1 MYSLLI
7 FLLLAVYH
15 DLKSY
20 KIKNY
25 LIVIGVLTGL
35 IINLIE
41 LGLVANYPFLLA
53 TIIPII
59 ILFPLFIIKAM
70 GAGDIKLF
78 SIIGSYLGV
87 YPIIKIIIISFFVGG
102 IMSIIYLIRTKSF
115 IKRFIH
121 MKSYI
126 TNLIRDDQFSI
137 NSEKTSIK
145 TMKKDPYYQK
155 ERDGR
160 EGVIH
165 FSLAIFAAFIIY
177 IFITYFN

>member
-41 LGLVANYPFLLA
+41 LGLVANYSFLLA

-115 IKRFIH
+115 IKRFVH

-126 TNLIRDDQFSI
+126 TNLIRYDQI
-137 NSEKTSIK
+137 SIK